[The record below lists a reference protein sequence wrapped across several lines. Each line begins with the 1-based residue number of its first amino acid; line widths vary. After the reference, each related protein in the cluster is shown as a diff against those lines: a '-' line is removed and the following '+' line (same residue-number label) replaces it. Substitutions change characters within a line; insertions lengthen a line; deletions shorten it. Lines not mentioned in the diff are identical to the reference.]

1 MLITA
6 ALPILML
13 TVYLLKNFITLQTC
27 KYTFSYSM
35 YYYIINKYP
44 QSCFTVLGL
53 GTAFTMSSMVGN
65 FNLNLFP
72 SNYAFSVLLL
82 SEIPLGHVKSN
93 IRLLLLFSLGQV
105 RREERWCFLSMQLT
119 AAWHAYS
126 NQLLKNSEELM
137 LDS

>member
-53 GTAFTMSSMVGN
+53 GTGDISQLRNWVG
-65 FNLNLFP
+65 
-72 SNYAFSVLLL
+72 Y
-82 SEIPLGHVKSN
+82 
-93 IRLLLLFSLGQV
+93 
-105 RREERWCFLSMQLT
+105 
-119 AAWHAYS
+119 
-126 NQLLKNSEELM
+126 
-137 LDS
+137 